1 VFYDFNWLFFC
12 GVMLIVCCLIV
23 IFVSLITEAPDEKK
37 IQGLVFGT
45 STPEQRAATRASW
58 NHWDVIHTVIILGF
72 TVAFY
77 IYFW

>member
-1 VFYDFNWLFFC
+1 MLVFCLAV
-12 GVMLIVCCLIV
+12 GVI
-23 IFVSLITEAPDEKK
+23 VSLCTKAPAPEK

-45 STPEQRAATRASW
+45 STAEQRAATRASW
-58 NHWDVIHTVIILGF
+58 DKWDIIHSIIILAI